1 MRSIGLFTE
10 TEIKDINKQRE
21 QFEYNIAKQTKIRT
35 DFTNYITYERKLLS
49 NIEER
54 RKTRSLF
61 EKRDQ
66 IEGMICRRIQML
78 YLKALE
84 RFPTSEGL
92 WTAHVKFCTE

>member
-10 TEIKDINKQRE
+10 LEIKEINKLRE
-21 QFEYNIAKQTKIRT
+21 QFEYNIAKQQKVKT
-35 DFTNYITYERKLLS
+35 DFTNYITYERKLLA

-54 RKTRSLF
+54 RKNRNMF

-66 IEGMICRRIQML
+66 IEGMICRRIQTL

-84 RFPTSEGL
+84 KFTTCDGL